1 MPTLKELDSGQL
13 KFMWNFTKMGE
24 QKSSPEDVKRLKN
37 NLDDLRQILIQKTGG
52 QEQYKKSSDVPMED
66 AGTIVNFV
74 CQKCEADVCF
84 YGAEYEPKATT
95 AWNRRNDNE

>member
-13 KFMWNFTKMGE
+13 EFMWNFIKMGE

-37 NLDDLRQILIQKTGG
+37 NLDDLRQLLIQKTGG

-66 AGTIVNFV
+66 AGTIVNIIV
-74 CQKCEADVCF
+74 METMSL
-84 YGAEYEPKATT
+84 YLSGALDKLEEIL
-95 AWNRRNDNE
+95 REG